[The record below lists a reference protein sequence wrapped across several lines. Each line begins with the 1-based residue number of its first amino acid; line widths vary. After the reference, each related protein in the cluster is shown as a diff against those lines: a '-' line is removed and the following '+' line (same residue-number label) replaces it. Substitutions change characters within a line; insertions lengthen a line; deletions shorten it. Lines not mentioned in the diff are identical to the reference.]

1 MNKIFLFIVIF
12 ILSNSA
18 LSLDSHNTSYYGNN
32 FLKLIFVSA
41 SQAQIPI
48 STFKPVRRDGP
59 TTVEQAKASLF
70 KNSQLDSI
78 EGIYFVERENS
89 YVALVKVRTGV
100 YNLWT
105 ISSRNSNR
113 NGTLDVNEN
122 VLKTANENVYIFQTY
137 VYNLNNFQEAKI
149 GNGKITIQG
158 DSIKFSINPVCFS
171 QGKCTSG
178 FVGVA
183 NKIWPTGTKQLY
195 TEVEKKPAP
204 NSKVEPAKNLETQ
217 QNPDYNWLVLVLLA
231 VIAFYIY
238 TQRTSKKK
246 PLKVVVDKEEGV
258 INKPQKIVTK
268 EEINSVEDLKP
279 ELQKKLSNSP
289 LKKLAMDLHIRVK
302 DIIKILR
309 NIPESVK
316 SKNQLLDYLHS
327 TDRDL
332 VSKMNK
338 PNNDDPVILLA
349 VFKDFFNWEGTA
361 MSFRPPMDWLGSLVF
376 TNNENFRDCSFSA
389 HGWYHFK
396 GFEIIFHMNNPKET
410 LIYLTPNP
418 VGDGPDDRGP
428 EAEELF
434 KQLNKLGG
442 YKITKESF
450 SQYGERKFKE

>member
-1 MNKIFLFIVIF
+1 MFGLF
-12 ILSNSA
+12 
-18 LSLDSHNTSYYGNN
+18 DSG
-32 FLKLIFVSA
+32 
-41 SQAQIPI
+41 
-48 STFKPVRRDGP
+48 
-59 TTVEQAKASLF
+59 
-70 KNSQLDSI
+70 
-78 EGIYFVERENS
+78 
-89 YVALVKVRTGV
+89 VK
-100 YNLWT
+100 
-105 ISSRNSNR
+105 
-113 NGTLDVNEN
+113 
-122 VLKTANENVYIFQTY
+122 
-137 VYNLNNFQEAKI
+137 
-149 GNGKITIQG
+149 
-158 DSIKFSINPVCFS
+158 
-171 QGKCTSG
+171 
-178 FVGVA
+178 
-183 NKIWPTGTKQLY
+183 
-195 TEVEKKPAP
+195 
-204 NSKVEPAKNLETQ
+204 KV
-217 QNPDYNWLVLVLLA
+217 
-231 VIAFYIY
+231 
-238 TQRTSKKK
+238 
-246 PLKVVVDKEEGV
+246 
-258 INKPQKIVTK
+258 
-268 EEINSVEDLKP
+268 
-279 ELQKKLSNSP
+279 
-289 LKKLAMDLHIRVK
+289 AMDLHIRVK

-450 SQYGERKFKE
+450 SQWGERNFKE